1 MRLHRSCLLAG
12 GAAGLAFG
20 LRRTLPYVWFHDKVV
35 LITGGSRGLGLV
47 LARELARR
55 GAKLA
60 ICARDGAELER
71 ARAELAGRGAE
82 VLAVECDVSLPAQA
96 QSLVDQ
102 TLHRFGRLDV
112 LINNAGIIQV
122 APVESMGLR
131 DYREAMEINYFGMV
145 QVTLAALHHMRKRRE
160 GNIVNICSIGGAV
173 AVPHLLPY
181 TASKFAAVGFSEGL
195 CAELRSCGICV
206 TTILPGVMRTG
217 SFVNAMFKGRQQSEM
232 AWFSLSSSLPGASI
246 AAGRAARRILRACA
260 LGETYVTIGLAAK
273 ILRFMHAVLPGLM
286 NRAFALGTMLLPRP
300 GGAGP
305 DDVAEPGWLHRAPLG
320 PLTKLG
326 DEAAR
331 KNREVPWAPPT

>member
-1 MRLHRSCLLAG
+1 MRLHRGCLFAG
-12 GAAGLAFG
+12 GVAGLAFG
-20 LRRTLPYVWFHDKVV
+20 LRRALPYLWFHDKVV

-47 LARELARR
+47 LARELAGR

-145 QVTLAALHHMRKRRE
+145 QVTLAALPHMRKRRK
-160 GNIVNICSIGGAV
+160 GSIVNVCSIGGAV

-181 TASKFAAVGFSEGL
+181 TASKYAAVGYSEGL
-195 CAELRSCGICV
+195 CAELRSSGISV

-246 AAGRAARRILRACA
+246 SAGRAARRILRACA
-260 LGETYVTIGLAAK
+260 LGETYVTVGLAAK
-273 ILRFMHAVLPGLM
+273 ILRLVHAISPGLM
-286 NRAFALGTMLLPRP
+286 NRVFALATMLLPRP